1 MLLLLLLLLLFYLL
15 LLLLLLFSGDACD
28 DDDDD
33 DGVVDLND
41 NCQLVPNPTQRDL
54 NGWSQF
60 HLNHY
65 IIKIRL
71 HKMLTEAQS
80 GNARNGKHILLHFHW
95 RFSLSLAFVY
105 VFLFAANNCMLG

>member
-1 MLLLLLLLLLFYLL
+1 MLLLLLLLFYLL
-15 LLLLLLFSGDACD
+15 LLLLLLLLLSSGDACD

-60 HLNHY
+60 HLNHD

-71 HKMLTEAQS
+71 HK
-80 GNARNGKHILLHFHW
+80 
-95 RFSLSLAFVY
+95 
-105 VFLFAANNCMLG
+105 C

>member
-1 MLLLLLLLLLFYLL
+1 MGVPYLSSHISDYCVIIIFSLLLSLLFYLLLLL

-60 HLNHY
+60 HLNHDV
-65 IIKIRL
+65 IKIRL
-71 HKMLTEAQS
+71 HK
-80 GNARNGKHILLHFHW
+80 
-95 RFSLSLAFVY
+95 
-105 VFLFAANNCMLG
+105 C